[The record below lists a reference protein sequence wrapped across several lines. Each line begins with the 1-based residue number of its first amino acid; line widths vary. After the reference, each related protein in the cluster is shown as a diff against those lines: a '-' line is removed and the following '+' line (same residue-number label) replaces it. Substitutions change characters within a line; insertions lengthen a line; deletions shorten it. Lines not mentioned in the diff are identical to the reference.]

1 MFFFFK
7 LNRKILK
14 ARELYGNW
22 MIWRFKAEM
31 SWLPKSSES
40 LTIRRSSRIFPTEEN
55 VPTVRYFLFFF
66 HAFFF
71 VFFFKKKRWTH
82 SVWKWWLHL
91 LVVVMQILCKWGDF
105 TKEFKFNSFKIKT
118 KNKSRKWKVNF
129 RLFFL
134 FGWQR
139 SATKLKKNWPNAIG
153 TLAWV
158 RWRCGTCP
166 RDFRS
171 PTHTHTHTHTGHWTA
186 IKILS
191 VSTGALS
198 LN

>member
-1 MFFFFK
+1 M
-7 LNRKILK
+7 
-14 ARELYGNW
+14 
-22 MIWRFKAEM
+22 
-31 SWLPKSSES
+31 
-40 LTIRRSSRIFPTEEN
+40 
-55 VPTVRYFLFFF
+55 
-66 HAFFF
+66 
-71 VFFFKKKRWTH
+71 
-82 SVWKWWLHL
+82 WKWWLHL
-91 LVVVMQILCKWGDF
+91 LIVVMQILCKWGDF

-171 PTHTHTHTHTGHWTA
+171 PTHTHTHTPDIELLSKYCRSPQA
-186 IKILS
+186 LYRSIKLKFKFNWIKVNFLKNS
-191 VSTGALS
+191 KHFKFFKEKFNVIFKKFK
-198 LN
+198 